1 METTKNTYHQ
11 SLGEEIA
18 NAVSHGV
25 GALFSIIGTALLIV
39 LGVMHSDISSIIL
52 GAFYGFSLITLYT
65 SSTLYHSLTH
75 KKAKKVFQILDH
87 CNIYILITGTYAPI
101 SVLMIGGKL
110 GYCLLGAN
118 LACGILGIVLNAINM
133 KKYKVVSMV
142 LYILMGWMCI
152 FIAKPL
158 INAIQGNLLWL
169 LLWGGISYTLGIAF
183 YALKRPKYMHFIWHL
198 FVLLGSVLQYLFI
211 LYGCYI

>member
-1 METTKNTYHQ
+1 MKSVKNTRNQ

-18 NAVSHGV
+18 NAVSHGI
-25 GALFSIIGTALLIV
+25 GALFAIVGTVLLII
-39 LGVMHSDISSIIL
+39 LGVVHSDIAAIIS

-75 KKAKKVFQILDH
+75 PKAKKVFQILDH

-101 SVLMIGGKL
+101 SVLMIGGRL
-110 GYCLLGAN
+110 GYGLLSAN
-118 LACGILGIVLNAINM
+118 LICGILGIALNAVNM
-133 KKYKVVSMV
+133 KKYKAFSMV

-158 INAIQGNLLWL
+158 INAIPSNLLWL
-169 LLWGGISYTLGIAF
+169 LLSGGISYTLGIIF
-183 YALKRPKYMHFIWHL
+183 YGLKKPKYMHFIWHL
-198 FVLLGSVLQYLFI
+198 FVLAGSILQYLFI